1 MLSLGELI
9 PEWVGDV
16 DSRISAML
24 EGFPEP
30 RSHEYKLEDAPRLLL
45 ECMMLTRLL
54 NDVGHAKGLSKK
66 ERDSRALLLA
76 VATSLKTYVLSEL
89 SEQYPDFR
97 KGINCRHVRNDGRIW
112 SRPITLP

>member
-1 MLSLGELI
+1 MISLGELI

-16 DSRISAML
+16 DSRISGML

-30 RSHEYKLEDAPRLLL
+30 RPHEYSLEDAPRLLL

-54 NDVGHAKGLSKK
+54 NDVGHAKGLSNK
-66 ERDSRALLLA
+66 ERESRARLLA
-76 VATSLKTYVLSEL
+76 VAVSLKELVLAEL
-89 SEQYPDFR
+89 TEQHPEIR
-97 KGINCRHVRNDGRIW
+97 KGITCRHVRSDGRIW